1 MKVDRLTRVGRG
13 KPKCITKTW
22 RKLRTKF
29 EQMCGDVRKNGV
41 VGILLLHLKPL
52 LRKMIYNNERN
63 CM

>member
-13 KPKCITKTW
+13 KPKYITKTW

-41 VGILLLHLKPL
+41 VGI
-52 LRKMIYNNERN
+52 
-63 CM
+63 